1 MRRSRGKSAPR
12 PEQRIDESG
21 GPSQR
26 AGSGD
31 LDPVDLLERFLGRVF
46 SRPGFCED
54 AELSPTPAAL
64 PHAASEGGIS
74 EDQYGPAVS
83 RAMELAHGCLARFR
97 ALRTED
103 ADIVARLLAQQPRE
117 RWARIATDEALWRPE
132 LVDLLLE
139 VARPL
144 ESAHGDD
151 EEVSLLALHLAE
163 RLDPGAFPSG
173 LVADLHSRALAL
185 RIEHH
190 LHGRRLRAAE
200 LASLRCRELVL
211 ESTDPLV
218 AFETGLAVALLSWA
232 KGRGGPTLKLLLD
245 LCRLAAAFGE
255 LEKAAEMALWSHL
268 LLEALGDN
276 ELAAYQKDWAERL
289 LTSALLEH
297 RLEAVRA
304 HHEWLHLGE
313 SAPTWAEERRTVH

>member
-1 MRRSRGKSAPR
+1 MRRSRGKAPR

-26 AGSGD
+26 AESGD
-31 LDPVDLLERFLGRVF
+31 VEPVDLLERFLGRVF
-46 SRPGFCED
+46 SRHGFCQD
-54 AELSPTPAAL
+54 AELSLTLAVPPHPAGE
-64 PHAASEGGIS
+64 SQIR

-83 RAMELAHGCLARFR
+83 RALELAHGCLARFS
-97 ALRTED
+97 ALRAGD

-117 RWARIATDEALWRPE
+117 RWVRIATDEALWRPE

-139 VARPL
+139 VGRPL
-144 ESAHGDD
+144 EGAHGDD
-151 EEVSLLALHLAE
+151 EEVSLLALHAAE

-173 LVADLHSRALAL
+173 LVADLHCRALAL
-185 RIEHH
+185 RMEHH

-232 KGRGGPTLKLLLD
+232 KGRGGPALKLLLD
-245 LCRLAAAFGE
+245 LGRLAAAFGE
-255 LEKAAEMALWSHL
+255 LEKAAELALWSHL
-268 LLEALGDN
+268 LLEALGDH

-289 LTSALLEH
+289 LTSALLEQ

-304 HHEWLHLGE
+304 HHEWLHLDG
-313 SAPTWAEERRTVH
+313 SAPTWKEDEGTVH